1 MLNDTDSPMRHQ
13 RIITPLLPV
22 ALSLIIG
29 IIIGKYLILEATIT
43 LTALLLLVV
52 CGTCLFRFPR
62 LQTATIL
69 LLFAVAGCHLTQHPL
84 PDVPSIQRASERML
98 EYRQQLL
105 EQLQQDMPSEQYAVV
120 AAMTLGDKSELTPE
134 TKQAFYVTGA
144 AHVLA
149 LSGLHLGI
157 IYMIVSLMIR
167 GRRLRTA
174 AQIMTLLL
182 LWAFAFLVGLSP
194 SIVRSATML
203 TIYGLLSLGYRQK
216 MSINVLAFTAI
227 VMLVVHPHALFEVGF
242 QMSFLAVLAILVFYP
257 FLNGI
262 ISERWLMEHQLVRWL
277 WGMTALSLSAQLGVA
292 PLIAFYFHRF
302 STYFLLANFIVI
314 PCAYL
319 ILTGALLLLLTR
331 LSVIATG
338 LSMVVQGMS
347 NALGAIA
354 TLPYAS
360 IEGLHPTLAQTVLIY
375 FFIFLCAYFLYFYFV
390 LCSLNRTFA
399 PN

>member
-1 MLNDTDSPMRHQ
+1 MRHQ
-13 RIITPLLPV
+13 RIIAPLLPV

-52 CGTCLFRFPR
+52 CGTCLFRFPK

-69 LLFAVAGCHLTQHPL
+69 LLFTVAGCHLTQHPL
-84 PDVPSIQRASERML
+84 PDIPSIQRASERML

-120 AAMTLGDKSELTPE
+120 AAMTLGDRSELTPE
-134 TKQAFYVTGA
+134 AKQAFYITGA

-157 IYMIVSLMIR
+157 IYMIVSLIIR
-167 GRRLRTA
+167 GRQLRTA
-174 AQIMTLLL
+174 AQILTLLL

-203 TIYGLLSLGYRQK
+203 TIYGLLSLGYRQR

-227 VMLVVHPHALFEVGF
+227 VMLIVHPHALFEVGF

-257 FLNGI
+257 ILNGI

-277 WGMTALSLSAQLGVA
+277 WGMTTLSLSAQIGVA

-319 ILTGALLLLLTR
+319 ILTGVLLLFLSHQLFFATALTVVAAFMHNT
-331 LSVIATG
+331 LNGIA
-338 LSMVVQGMS
+338 
-347 NALGAIA
+347 N
-354 TLPYAS
+354 LPYAS
-360 IEGLHPTLAQTVLIY
+360 IEGLCPTMTQTALTYVLICCVW
-375 FFIFLCAYFLYFYFV
+375 IISRKAVSHMNDLKLI
-390 LCSLNRTFA
+390 
-399 PN
+399 